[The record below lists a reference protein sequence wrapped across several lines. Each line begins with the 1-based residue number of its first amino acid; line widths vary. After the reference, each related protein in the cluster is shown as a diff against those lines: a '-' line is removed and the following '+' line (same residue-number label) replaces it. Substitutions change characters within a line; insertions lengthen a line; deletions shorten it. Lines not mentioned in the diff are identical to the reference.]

1 MVTELISSKKLKWGV
16 AGLGRFAE
24 EAFLPAI
31 QHLRRSKVISL
42 FSHDFNRAK
51 YLANKFGV
59 INFFDN
65 YDEFLKS
72 DIDVVYVA
80 SSNDRHYEQVIKA
93 AKSGKHIF
101 CEKPL
106 GLNSIEAEEMV
117 KVAEENNV
125 KFAVNYIHNFHP
137 LTIKA
142 KELISTLKLGK
153 IVSIQANFNIDFPPD
168 NNYRFKKEKSGGGA
182 LRDLGTHLINL
193 LRYFG
198 GEISQIDG
206 FIDNIIYQSEVE
218 DFANGIVKFKESGY
232 GYFNVSYN
240 CKKAFNRLEIICHRG
255 SIEID
260 NLMGRKII
268 GTKLSIVVDG
278 EAKKSFRKGGNK
290 MLFAI
295 KSVQDSFLKNET
307 PLVTGYDGLVNMKL
321 MEELERKCQSKM
333 K

>member
-1 MVTELISSKKLKWGV
+1 MVKLIKNKKLKWGI
-16 AGLGRFAE
+16 AGLGRFTE
-24 EAFLPAI
+24 KSFLPSI
-31 QHLRRSKVISL
+31 QYLRKSKVISL

-51 YLANKFGV
+51 FLANKFGV
-59 INFFDN
+59 PNYFDN
-65 YDEFLKS
+65 YDEFLES
-72 DIDVVYVA
+72 DIDAVYIA
-80 SSNDRHYEQVIKA
+80 SSNEKHYEQVVKA
-93 AKSGKHIF
+93 SKAGKHIF

-106 GLNSIEAEEMV
+106 ALNSKQAEEMV
-117 KVAEENNV
+117 KAADDNKVL
-125 KFAVNYIHNFHP
+125 FAVNYIHNFHP

-168 NNYRFKKEKSGGGA
+168 NNFRFKKEKSGGGA
-182 LRDLGTHLINL
+182 LRDLGTHMINL
-193 LRYFG
+193 LRFFG
-198 GEISQIDG
+198 GEISEIDG
-206 FIDNIIYQSEVE
+206 FIDNVIYQSEVE
-218 DFANGIVKFKESGY
+218 DFATGLVKFEESGY

-240 CKKAFNRLEIICHRG
+240 AKKAFNRLEIICHRG

-260 NLMGRKII
+260 NLIGRKII

-290 MLFAI
+290 MLFAL

-321 MEELERKCQSKM
+321 MEELERKCQLK
-333 K
+333 KK

>member
-59 INFFDN
+59 INFFDD

-80 SSNDRHYEQVIKA
+80 SSNDKHYEQVIKA

-106 GLNSIEAEEMV
+106 ALNSVEAEEMV

-206 FIDNIIYQSEVE
+206 FLDNIIYQSEVE

-290 MLFAI
+290 MLFAL

>member
-1 MVTELISSKKLKWGV
+1 MVTELIKSRKLKWGV
-16 AGLGRFAE
+16 VGLGRFSE

-31 QHLRRSKVISL
+31 QHLRKSKVVSV
-42 FSHDFNRAK
+42 FSYSFNRAK
-51 YLANKFGV
+51 IVATKFG
-59 INFFDN
+59 IPNYFDDYN
-65 YDEFLKS
+65 EFLKS
-72 DIDVVYVA
+72 DIDVVYIA
-80 SSNDRHYEQVIKA
+80 SSNDKHYEQAIEA
-93 AKSGKHIF
+93 ANSGKHIF

-106 GLNSIEAEEMV
+106 ALNSTQAEEMV
-117 KVAEENNV
+117 NVANQRKVL
-125 KFAVNYIHNFHP
+125 FAVNFIHNFHP

-142 KELISTLKLGK
+142 KELINTLNLGK
-153 IVSIQANFNIDFPPD
+153 IVSVQANFNIDFPP
-168 NNYRFKKEKSGGGA
+168 NENYRFNRAKSGGGA
-182 LRDLGTHLINL
+182 LRDLGSHMLNL

-198 GEISQIDG
+198 GEISEIDG
-206 FIDNIIYQSEVE
+206 YLDNIVYQSEVE
-218 DFANGIVKFKESGY
+218 DFASAIVKFKNSGY

-240 CKKAFNRLEIICHRG
+240 SKRAFNRLEIICHRG

-290 MLFAI
+290 MLYAL
-295 KSVQDSFLKNET
+295 KSVQDSFLKNEI

>member
-1 MVTELISSKKLKWGV
+1 MVTKLINTKKLKWGV
-16 AGLGRFAE
+16 VGLGRYTE
-24 EAFLPAI
+24 NTFLPTL
-31 QHLRRSKVISL
+31 QHLRKSKTVSV
-42 FSHDFNRAK
+42 FSHNLSRAK
-51 YLANKFGV
+51 SISSKFG
-59 INFFDN
+59 IPFSFDN

-72 DIDVVYVA
+72 DIDAVYIG
-80 SSNDRHYEQVIKA
+80 SINSDHYEQAIKA
-93 AKSGKHIF
+93 AKAGKHIF

-106 GLNSIEAEEMV
+106 ALNSQQAEEMV
-117 KVAEENNV
+117 SAAKENNV
-125 KFAVNYIHNFHP
+125 LFAVNYVHNFHP

-142 KELISTLKLGK
+142 KELINTLKLGK

-168 NNYRFKKEKSGGGA
+168 SNFRFIKSKSGGGA
-182 LRDLGTHLINL
+182 LRDLGTHMINL

-198 GEISQIDG
+198 GEISEIDG
-206 FIDNIIYQSEVE
+206 FVDNIVYQSEVE
-218 DFANGIVKFKESGY
+218 DFSAALVKFQNGGY

-240 CKKAFNRLEIICHRG
+240 AKKAFNRLEIICHRG

-260 NLMGRKII
+260 NLIGRKII
-268 GTKLSIVVDG
+268 GTKLSIIVDG

-290 MLFAI
+290 MLFAL

>member
-290 MLFAI
+290 MLFAL

>member
-1 MVTELISSKKLKWGV
+1 MVTKLINIKKLKWGIV
-16 AGLGRFAE
+16 GLGRFTE
-24 EAFLPAI
+24 NTFLPSL
-31 QHLRRSKVISL
+31 QHLGKSKAVSVC
-42 FSHDFNRAK
+42 SHNLNRAK
-51 YLANKFGV
+51 SISSKFG
-59 INFFDN
+59 IPFFFDN

-72 DIDVVYVA
+72 DIDVVYIA
-80 SSNDRHYEQVIKA
+80 SVNSDHYEQAIKA
-93 AKSGKHIF
+93 AKAGKHIF

-106 GLNSIEAEEMV
+106 ALNSQQAEEMV
-117 KVAEENNV
+117 NVAKENNV
-125 KFAVNYIHNFHP
+125 LFAVNYIHNFHP

-142 KELISTLKLGK
+142 KELINTLKLGK

-168 NNYRFKKEKSGGGA
+168 SNFRFIKAKSGGGA
-182 LRDLGTHLINL
+182 LRDLGTHMINL

-198 GEISQIDG
+198 GEISEIDG
-206 FIDNIIYQSEVE
+206 FIDNIVYQSEVE
-218 DFANGIVKFKESGY
+218 DFASAIVKFQNGGY

-240 CKKAFNRLEIICHRG
+240 TKKAFNRLEIICHRG

-268 GTKLSIVVDG
+268 GTKLSIIIDG

-290 MLFAI
+290 MLFALR
-295 KSVQDSFLKNET
+295 SVQDSFLFNRK
-307 PLVTGYDGLVNMKL
+307 PLVTGYDGFVNMKL